1 MQVRVKGTPVSDLTP
16 VYMYMY
22 ITCISGENIYTMI
35 QSYYSA
41 VVKYEYK
48 TLSQNC
54 TEAFAFVNPEAC
66 TEPKYVINGKEY
78 TLSLGKLIDTLIYS
92 LLQL

>member
-1 MQVRVKGTPVSDLTP
+1 MQVRVEGTPVPDLTP

-35 QSYYSA
+35 QNYCSA
-41 VVKYEYK
+41 VVTYEYK

-54 TEAFAFVNPEAC
+54 TEAFANQASVNPEAC
-66 TEPKYVINGKEY
+66 T
-78 TLSLGKLIDTLIYS
+78 
-92 LLQL
+92 